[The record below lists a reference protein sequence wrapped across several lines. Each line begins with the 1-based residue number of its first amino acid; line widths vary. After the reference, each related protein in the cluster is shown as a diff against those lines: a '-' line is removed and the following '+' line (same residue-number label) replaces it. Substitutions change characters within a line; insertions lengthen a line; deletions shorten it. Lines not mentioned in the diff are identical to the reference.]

1 MNFIRNCCVRKRSTQ
16 QKAQEVL
23 TLETKV
29 IDERGAV
36 GTTII
41 ECINDTRLS
50 SIRNSKQLKDQ
61 TGNSSL
67 NPMGKVSM
75 FDISIA
81 AFSVIAPPSQQDG
94 NQDKVNVIIDSL
106 IHQSEQL
113 QNYMVLSKK
122 QRKKEQPQFLSE
134 HQIFLTEVIDKL
146 KNLKE
151 TQSNIKTIPHSST
164 PYRNNNNENKVKPR
178 PLSIGS
184 PLSKSSQLLN
194 SFAVHN
200 FLLTIFFRCI

>member
-1 MNFIRNCCVRKRSTQ
+1 MNFIRNCCVRKRSTR
-16 QKAQEVL
+16 QKSQENL
-23 TLETKV
+23 TLETKI
-29 IDERGAV
+29 IDETGAV

-75 FDISIA
+75 FDISFA

-94 NQDKVNVIIDSL
+94 NQNKVNVIIDSL

-122 QRKKEQPQFLSE
+122 QRKREQPQFLSE

-146 KNLKE
+146 KLLKE
-151 TQSNIKTIPHSST
+151 TQPNTKTIPSST
-164 PYRNNNNENKVKPR
+164 PYRNNNVNKVKPR

-184 PLSKSSQLLN
+184 PLSKSSKLFN
-194 SFAVHN
+194 HWP
-200 FLLTIFFRCI
+200 

>member
-1 MNFIRNCCVRKRSTQ
+1 MNFIRNCCVRKRPTQ
-16 QKAQEVL
+16 QKTQDNL
-23 TLETKV
+23 TLEIKV
-29 IDERGAV
+29 IDETGAV

-67 NPMGKVSM
+67 NPMGKVSL
-75 FDISIA
+75 FDISFA
-81 AFSVIAPPSQQDG
+81 AFSVIAPPSQQVE

-106 IHQSEQL
+106 IHQSQQL
-113 QNYMVLSKK
+113 QNYMILSKK
-122 QRKKEQPQFLSE
+122 QRKKEQPHFLSE

-146 KNLKE
+146 KNFKE
-151 TQSNIKTIPHSST
+151 TQPKTKTKTLPHSST
-164 PYRNNNNENKVKPR
+164 PYRNNNGNKVKPR

-184 PLSKSSQLLN
+184 PLSKSSKLLN
-194 SFAVHN
+194 H
-200 FLLTIFFRCI
+200 LPYIPYH

>member
-1 MNFIRNCCVRKRSTQ
+1 MNFIRNCCVRKRLTQ
-16 QKAQEVL
+16 PKIQENL
-23 TLETKV
+23 KLETKV
-29 IDERGAV
+29 IDETGAV

-61 TGNSSL
+61 TGNSTL
-67 NPMGKVSM
+67 NLMDKESM
-75 FDISIA
+75 FDISFA
-81 AFSVIAPPSQQDG
+81 AFSVIASPSQPNE

-113 QNYMVLSKK
+113 QNYMLLSKK
-122 QRKKEQPQFLSE
+122 QRKKEKPQFLSE

-146 KNLKE
+146 KNLKK
-151 TQSNIKTIPHSST
+151 TQPNITKTMPHSST
-164 PYRNNNNENKVKPR
+164 PYRNNNGNKVKPR

-184 PLSKSSQLLN
+184 PLAKSSKLLN
-194 SFAVHN
+194 RVPFKIIIICI
-200 FLLTIFFRCI
+200 FL